1 MHLTATIRTA
11 LVTLVAAVV
20 AGCATVGDPSLR
32 TDYDENVDFGA
43 YETFGWAPELGTDR
57 GGYSTMTTNY
67 FKDAV
72 RDEMEALGYRY
83 AENDP
88 DLLVNFYTSIRDRIS
103 TYTTPQPIA
112 TLGTGYYGYR
122 YGLYTAWPYY
132 AREVNT
138 VHYQIGTANV
148 DVVDAERRQLIWEG
162 IAEGRLTE
170 ERLEN
175 PAEAIDEVVEDLFRQ
190 FPTRNPQD

>member
-11 LVTLVAAVV
+11 LLTLVAAVV